1 MASRIPKEW
10 KEDFVDLMI
19 LETTWKVALFTS
31 LSNCNDDGVY
41 TYTQCALDGH
51 EVTNGAGTAYTTGGA
66 TLAGRVGSAIDTV
79 NWKLDATDVTWTT
92 ATIAGIR
99 YAVVYNAASPYNI
112 RAVYDLLTDYSV
124 TNGTFTLS
132 WNADGLLNVI

>member
-19 LETTWKVALFTS
+19 LETTWKVALFKST
-31 LSNCNDDGVY
+31 SNCNTNGIA
-41 TYTQCALDGH
+41 TYTACTN
-51 EVTNGAGTAYTTGGA
+51 EVTNGAGTSYIAGGNVLTG
-66 TLAGRVGSAIDTV
+66 RIGSAIDTV
-79 NWKLDATDVTWTT
+79 NWKLDADDVTWVS

-112 RAVYDLLTDYSV
+112 RAVYDLGSDYSV
-124 TNGTFTLS
+124 SNGTFTIT
-132 WNADGLLNVI
+132 WDIDGLLNVI